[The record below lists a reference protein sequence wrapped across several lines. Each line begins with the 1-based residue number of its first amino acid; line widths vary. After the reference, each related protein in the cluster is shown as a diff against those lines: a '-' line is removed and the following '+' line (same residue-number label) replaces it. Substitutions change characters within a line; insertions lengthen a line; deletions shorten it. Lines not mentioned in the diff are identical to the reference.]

1 MAGKVGCGL
10 LLAVLF
16 CAAAVSR
23 APFVVFLL
31 ALAVVFTAFL
41 WWDARTLRRQV
52 TAALQL
58 PAKPVRPRRGHFAVT
73 VHLQNAG
80 RRTVPE
86 LRAVLRAEDA
96 ESGTAELPCAAML
109 APGGRADLRVTLRA
123 AKESG
128 LWRFKLPQEGTVRD
142 HLGLFAAD
150 CPPDVQTLELCVL
163 PPAEEGRRRGQYLG
177 TSRRAGEPRGTGH
190 YRRRLRSAPLP
201 CGDPLNKSTGN

>member
-58 PAKPVRPRRGHFAVT
+58 PAKPVRPGGGICRD
-73 VHLQNAG
+73 
-80 RRTVPE
+80 
-86 LRAVLRAEDA
+86 RAPAKR
-96 ESGTAELPCAAML
+96 
-109 APGGRADLRVTLRA
+109 RA
-123 AKESG
+123 A
-128 LWRFKLPQEGTVRD
+128 
-142 HLGLFAAD
+142 H
-150 CPPDVQTLELCVL
+150 
-163 PPAEEGRRRGQYLG
+163 
-177 TSRRAGEPRGTGH
+177 RA
-190 YRRRLRSAPLP
+190 
-201 CGDPLNKSTGN
+201 

>member
-1 MAGKVGCGL
+1 MLVRARLSVKNLPGKRAAAPSRRAANGAPKVGCGL

-31 ALAVVFTAFL
+31 ALAMVFTAFL

-58 PAKPVRPRRGHFAVT
+58 PAKPVRPGEAFAVT

-96 ESGTAELPCAAML
+96 ESGTAIELPCAAML
-109 APGGRADLRVTLRA
+109 APGGR
-123 AKESG
+123 
-128 LWRFKLPQEGTVRD
+128 
-142 HLGLFAAD
+142 
-150 CPPDVQTLELCVL
+150 
-163 PPAEEGRRRGQYLG
+163 
-177 TSRRAGEPRGTGH
+177 
-190 YRRRLRSAPLP
+190 
-201 CGDPLNKSTGN
+201 